1 MKSFAYRFFISV
13 LLLSLGSCKNGP
25 AIQALFTDQSPRDEY
40 VRSLRKQKLLE
51 TDAVQTWMLAGE
63 SALTDSLIISLPFRE
78 DGVFPEGGQRTF
90 SYQFTLPAGRRL
102 EAQLLSPDSLYFLDL
117 FRIQENGKTH
127 RIGYVSPKNEI
138 ITYETTEDIPLV
150 LRIQVPLEQP
160 AKEFSLRLTTQPVL
174 QFPVAGKSSQH
185 IISFWGAA
193 RDGGA
198 RSHEG
203 IDVSAPRGTPL
214 LASVSGLIT
223 NVGVN
228 NLGGNVVSLSSD
240 RLNISLY
247 YAHLDQQLV
256 QSGQQV
262 QVGDTLGTVGNT
274 GNAITTAPHLHFG
287 IYRRSSGP
295 INPLAFVE
303 SPQLPAATVTKRL
316 GDTLRTREAT
326 PLFSSL
332 PPSKVTR
339 QRLPKNSIVWV
350 EASTKGYYRVSTPD
364 GVRGYVL
371 ATSMQ
376 LPEKRLNRRRLSTD
390 VFFRRNWESIT
401 EDTLKTGT
409 PVDILGIASS
419 YEFIRLSDG
428 RKGWIQPFSE

>member
-1 MKSFAYRFFISV
+1 MKPFACYLFISA
-13 LLLSLGSCKNGP
+13 LLLSLPGCKTGP
-25 AIQALFTDQSPRDEY
+25 NIQSLFTDQSPRDEY
-40 VRSLRKQKLLE
+40 VRNLRKQKILE
-51 TDAVQTWMLAGE
+51 PDAVQAWMLAGE
-63 SALTDSLIISLPFRE
+63 AALADSLIISLPFRE

-102 EAQLLSPDSLYFLDL
+102 DAQVISPDSLYFLDL
-117 FRIQENGKTH
+117 FRLQENGKPQ
-127 RIGYVSPKNEI
+127 RLAYASPKNEI
-138 ITYETTEDIPLV
+138 ITYETTDDIPLV

-160 AKEFSLRLTTQPVL
+160 AKEFSLRLSTQPL
-174 QFPVAGKSSQH
+174 LKFPVAGKSAQH

-193 RDGGA
+193 RGGGA

-214 LASVSGLIT
+214 IASVSGLIT

-228 NLGGNVVSLSSD
+228 NLGGNVVSLSAD

-262 QVGDTLGTVGNT
+262 QAGDTLGTVGNT

-295 INPLAFVE
+295 INPLTFVE
-303 SPQLPAATVTKRL
+303 SPQLPASTVTKRL

-371 ATSMQ
+371 ASSMQ
-376 LPEKRLNRRRLSTD
+376 LPEKRLNRRRLSTN
-390 VFFRRNWESIT
+390 VFFRQNWDSVT

-409 PVDILGIASS
+409 SVDILGIASS

>member
-1 MKSFAYRFFISV
+1 MKRFV
-13 LLLSLGSCKNGP
+13 YNVCLLALLIGLHSCKTGP
-25 AIQALFTDQSPRDEY
+25 GIQALLGEQSPRDEY
-40 VRSLRKQKLLE
+40 IRSLRKQKILE
-51 TDAVQTWMLAGE
+51 TEAVQTWMLAGE
-63 SALTDSLIISLPFRE
+63 AALADSLIISLPFRE
-78 DGVFPEGGQRTF
+78 DGVFPAGGQRAF

-102 EAQLLSPDSLYFLDL
+102 EAQLFHSDSLYFLDL
-117 FRIQENGKTH
+117 FRLQTNGKPQ
-127 RIGYVSPKNEI
+127 RLAYAKPKNEV
-138 ITYETTEDIPLV
+138 ITYETTEDLPLV
-150 LRIQVPLEQP
+150 LRVQIPVDQP
-160 AKEFSLRLTTQPVL
+160 KKDFSLRLSTQPIL
-174 QFPVAGKSSQH
+174 KFPVAGKSTQH

-203 IDVSAPRGTPL
+203 IDVIAPRGTPL
-214 LASVSGLIT
+214 IASVPGTIT

-228 NLGGNVVSLSSD
+228 NLGGNVVNLSAD
-240 RLNISLY
+240 RLNLSLY
-247 YAHLDQQLV
+247 YAHLDQPLV
-256 QSGQQV
+256 QSGQRV
-262 QVGDTLGTVGNT
+262 QAGDTLGTVGNT

-287 IYRRSSGP
+287 IYRRGSGP

-303 SPQLPAATVTKRL
+303 PSQLPAATVTRRL

-339 QRLPKNSIVWV
+339 QRLPKHTIVWV

-364 GVRGYVL
+364 GIRGYVL

-376 LPEKRLNRRRLSTD
+376 LPEKRLTRRKLSTD
-390 VFFRRNWESIT
+390 VFFRTSWDATT
-401 EDTLKTGT
+401 EDTLKSGT
-409 PVDILGIASS
+409 SVDLLGIASS

>member
-1 MKSFAYRFFISV
+1 MKTFAYNLFILT
-13 LLLSLGSCKNGP
+13 LLLSLYSCKTGP
-25 AIQALFTDQSPRDEY
+25 GIQALLGEQSPRDEY
-40 VRSLRKQKLLE
+40 IRSLRKQKILE
-51 TDAVQTWMLAGE
+51 TDEVQTWMLAGE
-63 SALTDSLIISLPFRE
+63 AALADSLIISLPFRE

-102 EAQLLSPDSLYFLDL
+102 EAQLISSDSLYFLDL
-117 FRIQENGKTH
+117 FRLQNTGKPQRLAYAT
-127 RIGYVSPKNEI
+127 PKNEVVS
-138 ITYETTEDIPLV
+138 YETTEDIPLV
-150 LRIQVPLEQP
+150 LRLQAPLQQP
-160 AKEFSLRLTTQPVL
+160 SKDFSLRLSTQPL
-174 QFPVAGKSSQH
+174 LKFPVAGKSAQH

-203 IDVSAPRGTPL
+203 IDVIAPRGTPL
-214 LASVSGLIT
+214 IASVPGTIT

-228 NLGGNVVSLSSD
+228 SLGGNVVNLSAD

-256 QSGQQV
+256 QSGQRV
-262 QVGDTLGTVGNT
+262 QAGDTLGTVGNT
-274 GNAITTAPHLHFG
+274 GNAITTAPHLHLG
-287 IYRRSSGP
+287 IYRRGSGS

-316 GDTLRTREAT
+316 GDTLRTREAS

-364 GVRGYVL
+364 GIRGYVL
-371 ATSMQ
+371 ASSMQ
-376 LPEKRLNRRRLSTD
+376 LPEKRLARRKLSTD
-390 VFFRRNWESIT
+390 VFFRSSWDSVA

-409 PVDILGIASS
+409 SVDLLGIASS
-419 YEFIRLSDG
+419 YEFIRLPDG
-428 RKGWIQPFSE
+428 RKGWIQPFSD